1 MAPSCILGY
10 MQWSSA
16 RRLATALAFSTL
28 AVLAALSPQ
37 YFPSIAD
44 AITRVT
50 PHAYADEAAE
60 KAALEAQIAAS
71 NAKLKLVQVQ
81 LDAAK
86 AKLNSTSGQ
95 RKSLQGEVNRLEG
108 QINQLELGIQEDELM
123 SERLS
128 YEIQSL
134 NGDVVTL
141 RETMKAKQ
149 NTIAA
154 LLVQVQKQ
162 EGLSPLISLLS
173 ANSLSE
179 TIRDASATKALQDQ
193 MRTDLA
199 SLRDIQEN
207 VLGKIDES
215 DAKKTE
221 AELRSL
227 AAAAKRGIIADQ
239 QADRAKVLA
248 TTKNQESAYQQQVA
262 ALLSQQK
269 QIAAETEALD
279 AALRAKIN
287 KTLLPTSGK
296 GVLGM
301 PVNGRI
307 SQGYG
312 ATAFAATGYAGKW
325 HNGID
330 IAAPIGTP
338 IYAAAD
344 GTVVASGNQDAYC
357 PRGAYGK
364 FTVISHPNGLV
375 TLYAH
380 QSQMAV
386 SSGQAVKRGQLIGYI
401 GQTGYA
407 TGPHTHFTVYAAST
421 FSMGGSKVCGPMPRG
436 GDLNPMN
443 YL

>member
-1 MAPSCILGY
+1 M
-10 MQWSSA
+10 WSIV
-16 RRLATALAFSTL
+16 RRTALACALSAL
-28 AVLAALSPQ
+28 ALLIALAPQHLPRLADAVL
-37 YFPSIAD
+37 
-44 AITRVT
+44 RVT
-50 PHAYADEAAE
+50 PHALADEAAE

-71 NAKLKLVQVQ
+71 NAKLRAVQVQ

-86 AKLNSTSGQ
+86 ARLNSTTGQ
-95 RKSLQGEVNRLEG
+95 RRSLQSEVNRLEA

-123 SERLS
+123 SERLG

-134 NGDVVTL
+134 SSDVVTL
-141 RETMKAKQ
+141 RNKMKDKQ
-149 NTIAA
+149 STIAA
-154 LLVQVQKQ
+154 LLVQVQKA

-179 TIRDASATKALQDQ
+179 TVRDASASKALQDQ
-193 MRTDLA
+193 MRADLA

-221 AELRSL
+221 AEQRQI

-239 QADRAKVLA
+239 QADKAKVL
-248 TTKNQESAYQQQVA
+248 TSTKNQESAYQQQVS
-262 ALLSQQK
+262 ALQAQQR
-269 QIAAETEALD
+269 QIAAEIEAVD

-287 KTLLPTSGK
+287 KSTLPTGGA

-301 PVNGRI
+301 PVAGRI

-312 ATAFAATGYAGKW
+312 ATAFAQTGYAGKR

-338 IYAAAD
+338 IHAAAD
-344 GTVVASGNQDAYC
+344 GTVAAVGNQDAYC
-357 PRGAYGK
+357 PRGAYGR
-364 FTVISHPNGLV
+364 FIAIRHPNGLV

-380 QSQMAV
+380 LSQVSV
-386 SSGQAVKRGQLIGYI
+386 SSGQAVKRGDVVGYV
-401 GQTGYA
+401 GATGYA
-407 TGPHTHFTVYAAST
+407 TGPHLHFTVYAGST
-421 FSMGGSKVCGPMPRG
+421 FQIGATRVCGPGPQG
-436 GDLNPMN
+436 GDVNPMS